1 MEVHNVELTIS
12 AVCPEQYPPGNQPEI
27 ALAGRSNVGKS
38 SLINTLINRKKLAR
52 TSSQPGKTQTLNFYN
67 VEKQLNFV
75 DVPGYGYARASKKER
90 EKWGAMIEEYFAQR
104 QQLAGVISLVDSRHA
119 PTELD
124 QQMINFIHYYQFPL
138 LIVGTKIDK
147 IPRSRRNQSES
158 VIRKTLRLTP
168 ADQLILFSA
177 VDRTGKDDIWR
188 WIEQQCNLTA
198 TNGGK

>member
-12 AVCPEQYPPGNQPEI
+12 AVRPEQYPQGNLPEI

-67 VEKQLNFV
+67 VERQLNFV
-75 DVPGYGYARASKKER
+75 DVPGYGYARASRQDR

-119 PTELD
+119 PTQLD
-124 QQMINFIHYYQFPL
+124 QQMIEFIHYYQFPL
-138 LIVGTKIDK
+138 LVVGTKIDK

-158 VIRKTLRLTP
+158 VIRKTLQLT
-168 ADQLILFSA
+168 ADDQLVLFSA
-177 VDRTGKDDIWR
+177 VDRTGKDDVWR
-188 WIEQQCNLTA
+188 WIEQQCNLT

>member
-12 AVCPEQYPPGNQPEI
+12 AVRPEQYPQDNLPEI

-67 VEKQLNFV
+67 VEHQLNFV
-75 DVPGYGYARASKKER
+75 DVPGYGYARASKQDR

-119 PTELD
+119 PTQLD
-124 QQMINFIHYYQFPL
+124 QQMIEFIHYYQFPL
-138 LIVGTKIDK
+138 LVVGTKIDK

-158 VIRKTLRLTP
+158 VIRKTLQLT
-168 ADQLILFSA
+168 ADDQLVLFSA
-177 VDRTGKDDIWR
+177 VDRTGKDDVWH
-188 WIEQQCNLTA
+188 WIEQQCNLT

>member
-12 AVCPEQYPPGNQPEI
+12 AVRPEQYPQDNLPEI

-67 VEKQLNFV
+67 VEHQLNFV
-75 DVPGYGYARASKKER
+75 DVPGYGYARASKQDR

-104 QQLAGVISLVDSRHA
+104 QQLAGVISLVDSRYA
-119 PTELD
+119 PTQLD
-124 QQMINFIHYYQFPL
+124 QQMIEFIHYYQFPL
-138 LIVGTKIDK
+138 LVVGTKIDK

-158 VIRKTLRLTP
+158 VIRKTLQLT
-168 ADQLILFSA
+168 ADDQLVLFSA
-177 VDRTGKDDIWR
+177 VDRTGKDDVWR
-188 WIEQQCNLTA
+188 WIEQQCNLT
-198 TNGGK
+198 TDGGK

>member
-12 AVCPEQYPPGNQPEI
+12 AVRPEQYPQGNLPEI
-27 ALAGRSNVGKS
+27 ALAGRSIVGKS

-67 VEKQLNFV
+67 VEHQLNFV
-75 DVPGYGYARASKKER
+75 DVPGYGYARASRQDR

-124 QQMINFIHYYQFPL
+124 QQMIDFIHYYQFPL
-138 LIVGTKIDK
+138 LVVGTKIDK

-158 VIRKTLRLTP
+158 VIRKTLQLT
-168 ADQLILFSA
+168 ADDQLVLFSA
-177 VDRTGKDDIWR
+177 VDRTGKDDVWR
-188 WIEQQCNLTA
+188 WIEQQCNLT

>member
-12 AVCPEQYPPGNQPEI
+12 AVRPEQYPQGNLPEI

-67 VEKQLNFV
+67 VEHQLNFV
-75 DVPGYGYARASKKER
+75 DVPGYGYARASKQDR

-124 QQMINFIHYYQFPL
+124 QQMIDFIHYYQFPL
-138 LIVGTKIDK
+138 LVVGTKIDK
-147 IPRSRRNQSES
+147 ISRSRRNQSES
-158 VIRKTLRLTP
+158 VIRKTLQLT
-168 ADQLILFSA
+168 ADDQLVLFSA
-177 VDRTGKDDIWR
+177 VDRTGKDDVWR
-188 WIEQQCNLTA
+188 WIEQQCNLT

>member
-12 AVCPEQYPPGNQPEI
+12 AVRPEQYPQDSLPEI

-67 VEKQLNFV
+67 VEHQLNFV
-75 DVPGYGYARASKKER
+75 DVPGYGYARASKQDR

-119 PTELD
+119 PTQLD
-124 QQMINFIHYYQFPL
+124 QQMIDFIHYYQFPL
-138 LIVGTKIDK
+138 LVVGTKIDK

-158 VIRKTLRLTP
+158 VIRKTLQLT
-168 ADQLILFSA
+168 ADDQLVLFSA
-177 VDRTGKDDIWR
+177 VDRTGKDDVWR

-198 TNGGK
+198 INGGR

>member
-12 AVCPEQYPPGNQPEI
+12 AVRPEQYPQDNLPEI

-67 VEKQLNFV
+67 VEHQLNFV
-75 DVPGYGYARASKKER
+75 DVPGYGYARASKQDR
-90 EKWGAMIEEYFAQR
+90 EKWGAMIEEYFTQR

-119 PTELD
+119 PTQLD
-124 QQMINFIHYYQFPL
+124 QQMIEFIHYYQFPL
-138 LIVGTKIDK
+138 LVVGTKIDK

-158 VIRKTLRLTP
+158 VIRKTLQL
-168 ADQLILFSA
+168 AADDQLVLFSA
-177 VDRTGKDDIWR
+177 MDRTGKDDVWR
-188 WIEQQCNLTA
+188 WIEQQCNLT

>member
-12 AVCPEQYPPGNQPEI
+12 AVRPEQYPQGNLPEI

-67 VEKQLNFV
+67 VEHQLNFV
-75 DVPGYGYARASKKER
+75 DVPGYGYARASKQDR

-104 QQLAGVISLVDSRHA
+104 QQLASVISLVDSRHA

-124 QQMINFIHYYQFPL
+124 QQMIDFIHYYQFPL
-138 LIVGTKIDK
+138 LVVGTKIDK

-158 VIRKTLRLTP
+158 VIRKTLQLT
-168 ADQLILFSA
+168 ADDQLVLFSA
-177 VDRTGKDDIWR
+177 VDRTGKDDVWR
-188 WIEQQCNLTA
+188 WIEQQCNLT

>member
-12 AVCPEQYPPGNQPEI
+12 AVRPEQYPQGNLPEI

-67 VEKQLNFV
+67 VEQQLNFV
-75 DVPGYGYARASKKER
+75 DVPGYGYARASKQDR

-104 QQLAGVISLVDSRHA
+104 QQLAGVISLVDSRHV

-124 QQMINFIHYYQFPL
+124 QQMIDFIHYYQFPL
-138 LIVGTKIDK
+138 LVVGTKIDK

-158 VIRKTLRLTP
+158 VIRKTLQLT
-168 ADQLILFSA
+168 ADDQLVLFSA
-177 VDRTGKDDIWR
+177 VDRTGKDDVWR
-188 WIEQQCNLTA
+188 WIEQQCNLT

>member
-12 AVCPEQYPPGNQPEI
+12 AVRPEQYPQDNLPEI

-67 VEKQLNFV
+67 VEHQLNFV
-75 DVPGYGYARASKKER
+75 DVPGYGYARASKQDR

-124 QQMINFIHYYQFPL
+124 QQMIDFIHYYQFPL
-138 LIVGTKIDK
+138 LVVGTKIDK

-158 VIRKTLRLTP
+158 VIRKTLQLT
-168 ADQLILFSA
+168 ADDQLVLFSA
-177 VDRTGKDDIWR
+177 VDRTGKDDVWR
-188 WIEQQCNLTA
+188 WIEQQCNLT

>member
-12 AVCPEQYPPGNQPEI
+12 AVRPEQYPQGNLPEI

-75 DVPGYGYARASKKER
+75 DVPGYGYARASKQDRER
-90 EKWGAMIEEYFAQR
+90 WGAMIEEYFAQR

-124 QQMINFIHYYQFPL
+124 QQMIDFIHYYQFPL
-138 LIVGTKIDK
+138 LVVGTKVDK
-147 IPRSRRNQSES
+147 IPRSRRNRSES
-158 VIRKTLRLTP
+158 VIRKTLRLVP
-168 ADQLILFSA
+168 ADQLVLFSA
-177 VDRTGKDDIWR
+177 VDRTGKDDVWR
-188 WIEQQCNLTA
+188 WIERQCNLTA

>member
-12 AVCPEQYPPGNQPEI
+12 AVRPEQYPQGNLPEI

-67 VEKQLNFV
+67 VEHQLNFV
-75 DVPGYGYARASKKER
+75 DVPGYGYARASRQDR

-124 QQMINFIHYYQFPL
+124 QQMIDFIHYYQFPL
-138 LIVGTKIDK
+138 LVVGTKIDK

-158 VIRKTLRLTP
+158 VIRKTLQLT
-168 ADQLILFSA
+168 ADDQLVLFSA
-177 VDRTGKDDIWR
+177 VDRTGKDDVWR
-188 WIEQQCNLTA
+188 WIEQQCNLT

>member
-12 AVCPEQYPPGNQPEI
+12 AVRPEQYPQGNLPEI

-67 VEKQLNFV
+67 VEQQLNFV
-75 DVPGYGYARASKKER
+75 DVPGYGYARASKQDR

-124 QQMINFIHYYQFPL
+124 QQMIEFIHYYQFPL
-138 LIVGTKIDK
+138 LVVGTKIDK

-158 VIRKTLRLTP
+158 VIRKTLQLT
-168 ADQLILFSA
+168 ADDQLVLFSA
-177 VDRTGKDDIWR
+177 VDRTGKDDVWR
-188 WIEQQCNLTA
+188 WIEQQCNLT

>member
-12 AVCPEQYPPGNQPEI
+12 AVRPEQYPQGNLPEI

-67 VEKQLNFV
+67 VEHQLNFV
-75 DVPGYGYARASKKER
+75 DVPGYGYARASKQDR

-119 PTELD
+119 PTQLD
-124 QQMINFIHYYQFPL
+124 QQMIDFIHYYQFPL
-138 LIVGTKIDK
+138 LVVGTKIDK

-158 VIRKTLRLTP
+158 VIRKTLQLT
-168 ADQLILFSA
+168 ADDQLVLFSA
-177 VDRTGKDDIWR
+177 VDRTGKDDVWR
-188 WIEQQCNLTA
+188 WIEQQCNLT

>member
-12 AVCPEQYPPGNQPEI
+12 AVRPGQYPQGNLPEI

-67 VEKQLNFV
+67 VEHQLNFV
-75 DVPGYGYARASKKER
+75 DVPGYGYARASKQDR

-124 QQMINFIHYYQFPL
+124 QQMIDFIHYYQFPL
-138 LIVGTKIDK
+138 LVVGTKIDK

-158 VIRKTLRLTP
+158 VIRKTLQLTTD
-168 ADQLILFSA
+168 DQLVLFSA
-177 VDRTGKDDIWR
+177 VDRTGKDDVWR
-188 WIEQQCNLTA
+188 WIEQQCNLT
-198 TNGGK
+198 TNRGK

>member
-12 AVCPEQYPPGNQPEI
+12 AVRPEQYPQDNLPEI

-67 VEKQLNFV
+67 VEHQLNFV
-75 DVPGYGYARASKKER
+75 DVPGYGYARASKQDR

-119 PTELD
+119 PTQLD
-124 QQMINFIHYYQFPL
+124 QQMIEFIHYYQFPL
-138 LIVGTKIDK
+138 LVVGTKIDK

-158 VIRKTLRLTP
+158 VIRKTLQLT
-168 ADQLILFSA
+168 ADDQLVLFSA
-177 VDRTGKDDIWR
+177 VDRTGKDDVWR
-188 WIEQQCNLTA
+188 WIEQQCNLT

>member
-12 AVCPEQYPPGNQPEI
+12 AVRPEQYPQDNLPEI

-67 VEKQLNFV
+67 VEHQLNFV
-75 DVPGYGYARASKKER
+75 DVPGYGYARASKQDR

-119 PTELD
+119 PTQLD
-124 QQMINFIHYYQFPL
+124 QQMIDFIHYYQFPL
-138 LIVGTKIDK
+138 LVVGTKIDK

-158 VIRKTLRLTP
+158 VIRKTLQLT
-168 ADQLILFSA
+168 ADDQLVLFSA
-177 VDRTGKDDIWR
+177 VDRTGKDDVWR
-188 WIEQQCNLTA
+188 WIEQQCNLT

>member
-12 AVCPEQYPPGNQPEI
+12 AVRPEQYPQGNLPEI

-67 VEKQLNFV
+67 VEQQLNFV
-75 DVPGYGYARASKKER
+75 DVPGYGYARASKQDR

-124 QQMINFIHYYQFPL
+124 QQMIDFIHYYQFPL
-138 LIVGTKIDK
+138 LVVGTKIDK

-158 VIRKTLRLTP
+158 VIRKTLQLT
-168 ADQLILFSA
+168 ADDQLVLFSA
-177 VDRTGKDDIWR
+177 VDRTGKDDVWR
-188 WIEQQCNLTA
+188 WIEQQCNLT

>member
-12 AVCPEQYPPGNQPEI
+12 AVRPGQYPQGNLPEI

-67 VEKQLNFV
+67 VEHQLNFV
-75 DVPGYGYARASKKER
+75 DVPGYGYARASKQDR

-104 QQLAGVISLVDSRHA
+104 QQLTGVISLVDSRHA

-124 QQMINFIHYYQFPL
+124 QQMIDFIHYYQFPL
-138 LIVGTKIDK
+138 LVVGTKIDK

-158 VIRKTLRLTP
+158 VIRKTLQLT
-168 ADQLILFSA
+168 ADDQLVLFSA
-177 VDRTGKDDIWR
+177 VDRTGKDDVWR
-188 WIEQQCNLTA
+188 WIEQQCNLT

>member
-12 AVCPEQYPPGNQPEI
+12 AVRPEQYPQGNLPEI

-67 VEKQLNFV
+67 VEHQLNFV
-75 DVPGYGYARASKKER
+75 DVPGYGYARASKQDR

-119 PTELD
+119 PTQLD
-124 QQMINFIHYYQFPL
+124 QQMIEFIHYYQFPL
-138 LIVGTKIDK
+138 LVVGTKIDK

-158 VIRKTLRLTP
+158 VIRKTLQLT
-168 ADQLILFSA
+168 ADDQLVLFSA
-177 VDRTGKDDIWR
+177 VDRTGKDDVWR
-188 WIEQQCNLTA
+188 WIEQQCNLT

>member
-1 MEVHNVELTIS
+1 MEAHNVELTIS
-12 AVCPEQYPPGNQPEI
+12 AVRPEQYPQDNLPEI

-67 VEKQLNFV
+67 VEHQLNFV
-75 DVPGYGYARASKKER
+75 DVPGYGYARASKQDR

-119 PTELD
+119 PTQLD
-124 QQMINFIHYYQFPL
+124 QQMIEFIHYYQFPL

-147 IPRSRRNQSES
+147 ISRSRRNQSES
-158 VIRKTLRLTP
+158 VIRKTLQLT
-168 ADQLILFSA
+168 ADDQLVLFSA
-177 VDRTGKDDIWR
+177 VDRTGKDDVWR
-188 WIEQQCNLTA
+188 WIEQQCNLT

>member
-12 AVCPEQYPPGNQPEI
+12 AVRPEQYPQDNLPEI

-67 VEKQLNFV
+67 VEHQLNFV
-75 DVPGYGYARASKKER
+75 DVPGYGYARASKQDR

-119 PTELD
+119 STQLD
-124 QQMINFIHYYQFPL
+124 QQMIDFIHYYQFPL
-138 LIVGTKIDK
+138 LVVGTKIDK

-158 VIRKTLRLTP
+158 VIRKTLQLT
-168 ADQLILFSA
+168 ADDQLVLFSA
-177 VDRTGKDDIWR
+177 VDRTGKDDVWR
-188 WIEQQCNLTA
+188 WIEQQCNLT

>member
-12 AVCPEQYPPGNQPEI
+12 AVRPEQYPQGNLPEI

-67 VEKQLNFV
+67 VEHQLNFV
-75 DVPGYGYARASKKER
+75 DVPGYGYARASKQDR

-124 QQMINFIHYYQFPL
+124 QQMIDFIHYYQFPL
-138 LIVGTKIDK
+138 LVVGTKIDK
-147 IPRSRRNQSES
+147 IPRSRWNQSES
-158 VIRKTLRLTP
+158 VIRKTLQLT
-168 ADQLILFSA
+168 ADDQLVLFSA
-177 VDRTGKDDIWR
+177 VDRTGKDDVWR
-188 WIEQQCNLTA
+188 WIEQQCNLT

>member
-12 AVCPEQYPPGNQPEI
+12 AVRPEQYPQDNLPEI

-67 VEKQLNFV
+67 VEHQLNFV
-75 DVPGYGYARASKKER
+75 DVPGYGYARASKQDR
-90 EKWGAMIEEYFAQR
+90 EKWGAMIEKYFAQR

-119 PTELD
+119 PTQLD
-124 QQMINFIHYYQFPL
+124 QQMIEFIHYYQFPL
-138 LIVGTKIDK
+138 LVVGTKIDK

-158 VIRKTLRLTP
+158 VIRKTLQLT
-168 ADQLILFSA
+168 ADDQLVLFSA
-177 VDRTGKDDIWR
+177 VDRTGKDDVWR
-188 WIEQQCNLTA
+188 WIEQQCNLT